1 MSEDIG
7 IQKDLDPSIKRGKH
21 SNVDKDGHVEEINPD
36 GSTNVKYADSSIL
49 DSFNRIRISQPL
61 TIFDSKQIFDN
72 QPLLWDESLETGAG
86 ITSAHSTDTASTV
99 FTSTLNTAGK
109 FTRQTFMRFNYQP
122 GKSQLVMM
130 TGVLGAGTA
139 GITQEIG
146 LHDDDNG
153 LFFRC
158 DQGTLKVVR
167 KTSVTGSAVDN
178 AVAQSSWN
186 LDKLDGTGESG
197 IDLDFTKTQI
207 FIIDFEW
214 LGVGRVRMGL
224 VHNGEIVYSHEF
236 LNSNVLADVY
246 MSTPN
251 LPLRYSIENDGT
263 GSAISLKQICS
274 TVISEGGSEDLGVLR
289 HISTQ
294 GTHVDC
300 NVENTLYAIIGIK
313 LKSTHLAASV
323 KLKKV
328 AIQIQ
333 TASETGEW
341 ELLLNPTV
349 ADTFAYSDVTNSAI
363 QKATGATANTVTG
376 GTNIDGGFAQSFSGG
391 GGSGDATEE
400 VDNAILLGSKIDGT
414 PDEIV
419 LCWRPTGGTSSHD
432 IEGSIHYRE
441 LT

>member
-1 MSEDIG
+1 
-7 IQKDLDPSIKRGKH
+7 
-21 SNVDKDGHVEEINPD
+21 
-36 GSTNVKYADSSIL
+36 
-49 DSFNRIRISQPL
+49 
-61 TIFDSKQIFDN
+61 
-72 QPLLWDESLETGAG
+72 
-86 ITSAHSTDTASTV
+86 
-99 FTSTLNTAGK
+99 
-109 FTRQTFMRFNYQP
+109 
-122 GKSQLVMM
+122 LVMM